1 MARTV
6 EQRNRIQPY
15 NLDDSHSRSSEDLQ
29 IQTPRSGAEIGGEP
43 TRMLRL
49 SQVIERTGLG
59 KTKIYELQN
68 AGLFP
73 MKVHLTPT
81 AVRWVEG
88 EIEAWLATQARA
100 RFRRSEL

>member
-6 EQRNRIQPY
+6 ELRNLIQPRD
-15 NLDDSHSRSSEDLQ
+15 LDNSPIRGSEDLQ
-29 IQTPRSGAEIGGEP
+29 IPTRRSGAEVGGAP

-81 AVRWVEG
+81 AVRWIEG
-88 EIEAWLATQARA
+88 EIEAWLAAHARA